1 MVVVPTERY
10 DTVLAA
16 EFPEIAIFFQP
27 FLRMQVFRGSAIIGS
42 LIPVSFSINK
52 KAVR

>member
-10 DTVLAA
+10 DTVPAG
-16 EFPEIAIFFQP
+16 EFPEIAIIFRP
-27 FLRMQVFRGSAIIGS
+27 FLRMQVFGGSAIIGG